1 MSLRCYWS
9 EVLLSMSYWKCV
21 DIRGDKFWISW
32 FYHMC
37 NLCECMRVNEEA
49 FQLPADFFF
58 LLQVSWEFVSVL
70 TSYVRICIST
80 TSYMRICIRC
90 SKSHEN
96 PYQVMQV
103 TCAASERGM
112 KSMVCVCHFP
122 LWVTCKVAS
131 PIDTLSSDYSNLL
144 QLHVKF
150 QYLFSHPV
158 KGWTYAWKALLMMIR
173 GMILICHD
181 CEIFNH
187 CLKHLIYL
195 EL

>member
-1 MSLRCYWS
+1 MYESQWGSLSAACRFFFIAS
-9 EVLLSMSYWKCV
+9 LMR
-21 DIRGDKFWISW
+21 IRIST
-32 FYHMC
+32 YK
-37 NLCECMRVNEEA
+37 LCENLYQYYKSHEN
-49 FQLPADFFF
+49 LY
-58 LLQVSWEFVSVL
+58 QVMQVTWES
-70 TSYVRICIST
+70 ISGDA
-80 TSYMRICIRC
+80 SHMRIHIKWC
-90 SKSHEN
+90 KSHEN

-112 KSMVCVCHFP
+112 KSMVCMRHFP
-122 LWVTCKVAS
+122 LWLTCKVAS
-131 PIDTLSSDYSNLL
+131 PIDTLSSDYNNLL